1 MVVTHYGWKREGEG
15 KGGQSASQLCG
26 SAEVVVVA
34 RGQNDGPTHQRRG
47 DAFVEPVEAFLTR
60 DGR

>member
-1 MVVTHYGWKREGEG
+1 MGGNGKGKE

-26 SAEVVVVA
+26 SARGRGVA
-34 RGQNDGPTHQRRG
+34 CGQNDGPTHQRRG
-47 DAFVEPVEAFLTR
+47 DALVEPAEAFLTR